1 MLRFILA
8 GVIAALAGRAMA
20 ETPLDAAD
28 YVAGTLIVFNDN
40 GAWSWYQDERA
51 IVDPSTDDGNTWS
64 YGGKLFTDMTVG
76 YVNGYVKY
84 ASNDRDGID
93 LITTEHHPRDFN
105 NSVYHGYISGSRI
118 HHSDGTIVDDD
129 IFSAPAPAPTALTKI
144 FAAGTAIGGETLT
157 RCWTI
162 DLAVDD
168 SGNPFGVFTCRPN
181 DEPANSNFNDRRF
194 LYARFDGETWRV
206 HMLAKAGGPAALVD
220 EQKKFS
226 SSSGRAGS
234 RFGNGRG

>member
-1 MLRFILA
+1 LLRWR
-8 GVIAALAGRAMA
+8 GVPWPR
-20 ETPLDAAD
+20 PLDAAD

-105 NSVYHGYISGSRI
+105 NSVYH
-118 HHSDGTIVDDD
+118 
-129 IFSAPAPAPTALTKI
+129 A
-144 FAAGTAIGGETLT
+144 
-157 RCWTI
+157 I